1 MRILHVVPSYYPA
14 LRYGGPIQSVH
25 ALATAS
31 VQRGH
36 EVHVYTTNVDGPDD
50 CHVPL
55 GCGVDRDG
63 VHVWY
68 YATNIGRR
76 LYRSLDMGRA
86 LRSSLEKFD
95 IVHLHSVF
103 LWPTSAAARVARKF
117 GVPYIV
123 APRGMLVEDLI
134 RRKSSVA
141 KRAWIALFERRNLEC
156 AAAVHVTSE
165 IESNELGRLGF
176 KARRIALVPN
186 GVCLPS
192 IEMTD
197 TTAARIG
204 SSKARPV
211 ILFLGRVNWKKELDR
226 LIPAM
231 AHIPQADLAIAGND
245 EENYQPSLVRLAQ
258 AAGVADR
265 VRFLGRVD
273 GTDKWNLLRKATMLV
288 LPSYS
293 ENFGNVVLEAMAVGC
308 PVVVTPEV
316 GLAPAVRKGNTEI
329 VVEGRPES
337 IAAAITNLLQD
348 RERCRHMGKAGRQ
361 LVAEQFCW
369 TAIAERME
377 RVYEECLLEGNR
389 ARAHHAGRS
398 HL

>member
-165 IESNELGRLGF
+165 IESMSLGDWASKLGASPLF
-176 KARRIALVPN
+176 PMGFAYLQ
-186 GVCLPS
+186 
-192 IEMTD
+192 
-197 TTAARIG
+197 
-204 SSKARPV
+204 SK
-211 ILFLGRVNWKKELDR
+211 
-226 LIPAM
+226 
-231 AHIPQADLAIAGND
+231 
-245 EENYQPSLVRLAQ
+245 
-258 AAGVADR
+258 
-265 VRFLGRVD
+265 
-273 GTDKWNLLRKATMLV
+273 
-288 LPSYS
+288 
-293 ENFGNVVLEAMAVGC
+293 
-308 PVVVTPEV
+308 
-316 GLAPAVRKGNTEI
+316 
-329 VVEGRPES
+329 
-337 IAAAITNLLQD
+337 
-348 RERCRHMGKAGRQ
+348 
-361 LVAEQFCW
+361 
-369 TAIAERME
+369 
-377 RVYEECLLEGNR
+377 
-389 ARAHHAGRS
+389 
-398 HL
+398 